1 MITNLSELI
10 DKLEQIDNDLAE
22 CEKSINGFKFRRPSS
37 NALRT
42 ASHCIDEAE
51 VYTMHTV
58 RELREFLSELQKEI
72 PINAEEIKST
82 TVSQDSTQ

>member
-1 MITNLSELI
+1 M
-10 DKLEQIDNDLAE
+10 D
-22 CEKSINGFKFRRPSS
+22 SS
-37 NALRT
+37 LDDQAVMHYVLPHT